1 MMLQKNINQLLYQT
15 LIHREPFNMGHS
27 PNNDPLTQLSLIHG
41 LGGGWIRPAE
51 FVSWLT
57 LLLLLFYYYY
67 YYYYY

>member
-41 LGGGWIRPAE
+41 LGGG
-51 FVSWLT
+51 
-57 LLLLLFYYYY
+57 
-67 YYYYY
+67 